1 MAFEPHNKLEHSLVQ
16 AATDPAHRPQF
27 YKDFVQSDIFII
39 QHGKRPPEEH
49 RRVTLSEG
57 EKIQI
62 ENIEF
67 DGKRYIPIFSSLPR
81 LRATITGEV
90 AYLGINALEFLK
102 ITMGSAL
109 LLNPGSDYGKE
120 ITPEEAASIV
130 DGSLWQPNERYV
142 TQKEVKVMIGQPK
155 NYPKELVDAL
165 TRFFKTKKHVK
176 RAWIAHFFNPD
187 RDEKPHTLI
196 AIDASD
202 AFEEITSEAGIVA
215 RNVKIPD
222 PPVDFLP
229 ITGRG
234 GIEDYF
240 VKETKPFYERRFL
253 GLF

>member
-1 MAFEPHNKLEHSLVQ
+1 MAFEPQNDLERSLVR

-27 YKDFVQSDIFII
+27 YKDFIQSDIFII
-39 QHGKRPPEEH
+39 QHGKRPQEKHE
-49 RRVTLSEG
+49 RVTLSQG

-67 DGKRYIPIFSSLPR
+67 KGKRYIPIFSSLTR
-81 LRATITGEV
+81 LQATITGEV

-102 ITMGSAL
+102 MTMGSAL
-109 LLNPGSDYGKE
+109 MLNPGSDYGKE

-130 DGSLWQPNERYV
+130 DGSLWRPNERYV
-142 TQKEVKVMIGQPK
+142 AQKEACVMIGQPK
-155 NYPKELVDAL
+155 NYPKELVEAL
-165 TRFFKTKKHVK
+165 TRFFKTKKQVK

-196 AIDASD
+196 AVDASD
-202 AFEEITSEAGIVA
+202 AFEEITSEAGIIA

-240 VKETKPFYERRFL
+240 VKDTKPFYERRFL
-253 GLF
+253 GFF